1 MEELCAPQP
10 FAEQVLCEGGEQ
22 KWELV
27 PQGLPVGSQSRQGGE
42 NAGGAAQVA
51 TQRPRLCPQEHG
63 EARWN
68 TQRPVCRRL
77 TFILAWFSCEMD

>member
-1 MEELCAPQP
+1 MEEFCAPQP
-10 FAEQVLCEGGEQ
+10 FTEQVLCEGGEQ

-51 TQRPRLCPQEHG
+51 SQGPRLGPQEYG

-68 TQRPVCRRL
+68 TQRPVC
-77 TFILAWFSCEMD
+77 TIFS